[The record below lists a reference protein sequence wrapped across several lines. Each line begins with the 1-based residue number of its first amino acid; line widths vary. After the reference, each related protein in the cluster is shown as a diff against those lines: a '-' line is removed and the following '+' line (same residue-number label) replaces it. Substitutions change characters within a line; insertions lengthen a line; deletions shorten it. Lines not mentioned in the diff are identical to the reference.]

1 MRMNRMGRGECGNG
15 GGGRMGGREFMGRG
29 KHRGMK
35 MAAMMAAGFGESFG
49 DGLGRG
55 GRGGMGGRGFG
66 GRGGGRRRMFA
77 GGELRLV
84 LLRLVA
90 DESRHGYDLIKAIE
104 ELTGGEYAPSPGV
117 VYPTLSLLLDE
128 GMIVEAD
135 GDGARKPFVATDAG
149 RKELD
154 DNAEQVQGLIDR
166 LGSLG
171 EELRTAPVLQI
182 HRAMDNLRGALRT
195 HRHGK
200 LEQAKVEQI
209 VDVLDDAARRIERL

>member
-15 GGGRMGGREFMGRG
+15 EGGRMGGRGMGRG
-29 KHRGMK
+29 MHRGMK
-35 MAAMMAAGFGESFG
+35 MAAMMAAGFGE
-49 DGLGRG
+49 GLGEGPGFG

-128 GMIVEAD
+128 GMIAEAE
-135 GDGARKPFVATDAG
+135 GEGARKPFVATDAG

-154 DNAEQVQGLIDR
+154 DNAELVQSLLDR
-166 LGSLG
+166 LGALG
-171 EELRTAPVLQI
+171 EELRTSPVLQI

-195 HRHGK
+195 HRHSK
-200 LEQAKVEQI
+200 VDQSKVEAI
-209 VDVLDDAARRIERL
+209 VDILDDAARRIERL